1 MKNKNYLRGLGKSY
15 DVKIVE
21 REKQCYGFTMESLGT
36 ATAANITY
44 SRCIQ
49 ANAYITRHKLPLKV
63 PIFLLDNS

>member
-1 MKNKNYLRGLGKSY
+1 MKNNNYLRGLGKSY

-36 ATAANITY
+36 GTATATNITY

-49 ANAYITRHKLPLKV
+49 ANAYITRL
-63 PIFLLDNS
+63 